1 MSGDPAAEVR
11 AALRVAGL
19 EWPAPIEFM
28 AEVGSTSDVLRAL
41 AEADS
46 PEWTVVLAGRQTAG
60 RGRHGRRWASPPGHL
75 YMSVLLR
82 PRPSV
87 RLSLIPLAAGV
98 AVKEALAANGVE
110 ARLKWPNDVLVG
122 GRKVAG
128 VLGEGIASGPGVQ
141 SVVLGVGINVA
152 DDGSLPDELRELATS
167 LDAERHAATPLAGL
181 AAAVLVRLRAC
192 YSVLAVAPGDVLA
205 AWRQSALPWW
215 GRMVEVDAGVE
226 RIAGLARGVD
236 ERGALLLELADGAVV
251 PVLAGEA
258 RELRPR

>member
-1 MSGDPAAEVR
+1 
-11 AALRVAGL
+11 
-19 EWPAPIEFM
+19 
-28 AEVGSTSDVLRAL
+28 
-41 AEADS
+41 
-46 PEWTVVLAGRQTAG
+46 
-60 RGRHGRRWASPPGHL
+60 
-75 YMSVLLR
+75 MSVLLR